1 MSKKITAVLLLLGFI
16 SIQSA
21 FAQVKIGYTN
31 PARVLNELPEVQE
44 VDQQINAL
52 IDQRDQELAQK
63 ATDLQQIFSNYESSM
78 SGLSQQERSNREQEL
93 IELNQQF
100 EQERETMMNEIRQK
114 RSQLMAPIIE
124 RMNTAMEE
132 VAQEMDLDLVLNEG
146 TSYGD
151 AIIFFASSERLD
163 ITNQIIEKLN

>member
-16 SIQSA
+16 GIQNA

-31 PARVLNELPEVQE
+31 PSRVLSELPAVEQ

-63 ATDLQQIFSNYESSM
+63 ATDLQQVFSDYETSM
-78 SGLSQQERSNREQEL
+78 SGLSQQDRSTREQEL
-93 IELNQQF
+93 LELNQQF
-100 EQERETMMNEIRQK
+100 EQERESMMNEIRQK
-114 RSQLMAPIIE
+114 RSELMSPIIE
-124 RMNTAMEE
+124 RMNTAMEQ

-163 ITNQIIEKLN
+163 ITSKIIEKLK